1 MRPGSSTGRE
11 VSFLDM
17 HEKDNLYFKQITEES
32 LLTQRIRSDVLLLI
46 HHFFSSQ
53 GFILVDPPVL
63 HEYIP
68 KKRNEIYLPFHREK
82 YSLNSS
88 NALYMGA
95 YAALFERVYA
105 ISPTFRDEQNSVNH
119 LVEFRMLEVEA
130 LGLTFAEL
138 PALIDRFIVFLL
150 KELAASKNVQKNGA
164 LASRIDMLLES
175 FHPQIERYDDFI
187 LKIRQRGGPELGA
200 GTDVS
205 DVDYDV
211 SKFLRDPVFITDY
224 PRHLA
229 SWTAKPK
236 SGNKAIAL
244 NLLLPGSYGEL
255 CEGCERTNDVELLRY
270 KMHCA
275 RISCLQWYLDAIG
288 RISAPRCG
296 FGIGVDRLIR
306 WISGLPC
313 VQDSLLFPRTNRNK
327 ES

>member
-11 VSFLDM
+11 MSFLDM
-17 HEKDNLYFKQITEES
+17 HEKKDNLCFKQITEER
-32 LLTQRIRSDVLLLI
+32 LLTQRIRGDVLLLI

-68 KKRNEIYLPFHREK
+68 QKRHEIYLPFHSEK

-138 PALIDRFIVFLL
+138 PALIERFIVFLL

-164 LASRIDMLLES
+164 LASRIDMLLER

-187 LKIRQRGGPELGA
+187 LKIRQRGGLELEA

-205 DVDYDV
+205 DVDYEV
-211 SKFLRDPVFITDY
+211 SKFLRTPVFITDY
-224 PRHLA
+224 PRQLA

-236 SGNKAIAL
+236 NGDKALAL

-270 KMHCA
+270 KMRCA
-275 RISCLQWYLDAIG
+275 GISCLQWYLDAIG

-306 WISGLPC
+306 WIIGLPC
-313 VQDSLLFPRTNRNK
+313 VQDSLLFPRTK
-327 ES
+327 LE